1 MRTRPT
7 TLVAGLAVL
16 LALAVGA
23 CGKPSALEQTQN
35 NMAKLKAATMDLRLA
50 ASAGAGDS
58 ASGPVG
64 FRLKGPFAFSTEHD
78 LAVFD
83 LDYTQLLGS
92 DARTTE
98 VRSTG
103 EAAFVTAGGK
113 TYRVA
118 DHDLG
123 SLRVSK
129 STKGGFADLG
139 IAGWVKDAK
148 VKSGATVDGAR
159 TEVITGNVNVGDL
172 LSDLARTAG
181 PLGGDDQ
188 LAALDEGAAERLQHL
203 VRASTIT
210 VITGAE
216 DRQLRSL
223 RAVMDFGTTAP
234 RELRNVLGK
243 YADARIE
250 VRLALTDRNKS
261 LRVKAPVDY
270 VTL

>member
-1 MRTRPT
+1 MAIVV
-7 TLVAGLAVL
+7 TLVAG
-16 LALAVGA
+16 G
-23 CGKPSALEQTQN
+23 CGQPSALEQTEA

-50 ASAGAGDS
+50 ASAGTGDT

-64 FRLKGPFAFSTEHD
+64 FRLKGPFAFSTDHE

-92 DARTTE
+92 NSRTTE

-103 EAAFVTAGGK
+103 EAAFVTAGNK
-113 TYRVA
+113 TYRVTDDDVA
-118 DHDLG
+118 

-129 STKGGFADLG
+129 DAKGGFADLG

-148 VKSGATVDGAR
+148 TKSGANEDGGP
-159 TEVITGNVNVGDL
+159 TEVITGKVNVGDL

-188 LAALDEGAAERLQHL
+188 LAALDPGAAERLQRL

-210 VITGAE
+210 VVTGAK

-223 RAVMDFGTTAP
+223 RAVMDFGTRTP
-234 RELRNVLGK
+234 KELRDVLGR

-250 VRLALTDRNKS
+250 VRLSLTDRNKS

-270 VTL
+270 VKL